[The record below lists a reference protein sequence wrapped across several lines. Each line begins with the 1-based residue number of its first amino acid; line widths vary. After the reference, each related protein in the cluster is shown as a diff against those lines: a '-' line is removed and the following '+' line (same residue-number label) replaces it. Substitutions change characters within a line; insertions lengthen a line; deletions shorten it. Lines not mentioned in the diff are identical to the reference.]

1 MTTPLIST
9 IVPTFFCSAMGLLE
23 RLGLRYEDGAPAPE
37 ERGHPTRATRP
48 HLPTSRAGRSSDAAS
63 LAAWSRCQQCDVI
76 VEGCV
81 NTHTA

>member
-48 HLPTSRAGRSSDAAS
+48 HSPLPSRAVRSSDAAS
-63 LAAWSRCQQCDVI
+63 LAAWSRCQQCDT
-76 VEGCV
+76 VEGQV